1 MCMCVCVLCT
11 HMYLQSNIVL
21 SFFIWNNHYK
31 SMSKISFDLFVER
44 KNEGK
49 ELLVR
54 FFLSYS
60 SFCLMDYITKGLSF
74 K

>member
-1 MCMCVCVLCT
+1 
-11 HMYLQSNIVL
+11 
-21 SFFIWNNHYK
+21 
-31 SMSKISFDLFVER
+31 MSKISFDLFVER